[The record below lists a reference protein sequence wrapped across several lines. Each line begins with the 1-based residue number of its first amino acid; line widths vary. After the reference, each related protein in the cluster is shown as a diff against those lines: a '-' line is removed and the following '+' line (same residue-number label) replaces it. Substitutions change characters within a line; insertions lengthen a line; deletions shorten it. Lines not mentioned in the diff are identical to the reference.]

1 MRRILIGVAV
11 LLLSAG
17 TATAVQAA
25 TAAAAAPVPPGVS
38 VSGMTYQPGAH
49 VPPTHLPQITR
60 VNGANAAL
68 SSTNWSGYGD
78 VACGTC
84 SLRYVAAS
92 FTLPSVNCKNS
103 PDGSLAS
110 FFAGLDGI
118 GDTTVE
124 QAGVTAG
131 CSGGTASY
139 FAWYEMFPLA
149 PVAFSGVGP
158 GDAIS
163 VTIYYNAGTNHWQL
177 GLTDLTTGGTIATAQ
192 TCPSGSSC
200 RNHSAEVIAEAPS
213 SSSGA
218 VLPLADFGQG
228 NFEAV
233 QVTSRNGMHGALAS
247 NSLWTTDSLTMVNST
262 GSATLAAPGPVFGG
276 QAFQDTWHAA
286 Q

>member
-1 MRRILIGVAV
+1 MRRILIAAAV
-11 LLLSAG
+11 LLVSAG

-25 TAAAAAPVPPGVS
+25 SAAPVPPGVS
-38 VSGMTYQPGAH
+38 VKGMTYQPGAH
-49 VPPTHLPQITR
+49 IPATHLPRITP
-60 VNGANAAL
+60 VNAAL
-68 SSTNWSGYGD
+68 QTTNWSGYAD
-78 VACGTC
+78 VVCGTC

-92 FTLPSVNCKNS
+92 FTLPSVNCKTS
-103 PDGSLAS
+103 PDGSLVS
-110 FFAGLDGI
+110 VFAGLDGI

-124 QAGVTAG
+124 QTGVTAQ

-149 PVAFSGVGP
+149 PVAFTGVGP

-163 VTIYYNAGTNHWQL
+163 ATVYYNAGTKRWQL
-177 GLTDLTTGGTIATAQ
+177 GLTDLTTGGNIATAQ
-192 TCPSGSSC
+192 ACPSGSSC

-218 VLPLADFGQG
+218 VLPLADFGQA
-228 NFEAV
+228 NLEAI
-233 QVTSRNGMHGALAS
+233 QVTSLNGTHGS
-247 NSLWTTDSLTMVNST
+247 MSTNSLWTADSLTMVNST
-262 GSATLAAPGPVFGG
+262 GSAILAAPGPVFGG